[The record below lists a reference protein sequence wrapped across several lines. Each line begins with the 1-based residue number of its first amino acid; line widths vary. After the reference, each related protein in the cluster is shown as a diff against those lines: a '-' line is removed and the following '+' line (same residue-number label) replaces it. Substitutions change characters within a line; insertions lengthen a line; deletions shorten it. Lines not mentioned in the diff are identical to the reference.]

1 MELTTAC
8 LYCSMMIGACSFQ
21 PVSASC
27 SLPIYTSAAPPC
39 RPGFAQLS
47 PLDLLIFR
55 PSLVLKRG
63 FETSKRDRVVFPV
76 LDIGCQICDTKCT
89 KCFVDNVFCLYSC
102 FCVCL
107 HGPNCLEACFCLC
120 LYLCLCSSVYIN
132 LLGWEL
138 SFVCVC
144 I

>member
-27 SLPIYTSAAPPC
+27 SLPIYTPATPPC
-39 RPGFAQLS
+39 RPGFPQLS

-55 PSLVLKRG
+55 HSLVLKRG
-63 FETSKRDRVVFPV
+63 FETSKRDQVVFPV
-76 LDIGCQICDTKCT
+76 LDAKYVTQNAQ
-89 KCFVDNVFCLYSC
+89 NVLLTMSSVCIRV

-107 HGPNCLEACFCLC
+107 HRPTCLEACFCLC